1 MTAAKWPP
9 SARNR
14 GRLHSGTVAGFTSEN
29 LAGLNRNPQIGCTGP
44 QPAQDAST
52 SALLAQRPQGSTSYG
67 LMKQGVGIGL
77 AQLRCDAQELTL
89 FLLGAGRG
97 FC

>member
-1 MTAAKWPP
+1 MSSLQSAVVAA
-9 SARNR
+9 
-14 GRLHSGTVAGFTSEN
+14 
-29 LAGLNRNPQIGCTGP
+29 LAITLLIGCTGP